1 MSSDNSATKIDEK
14 MQSEDSSMAG
24 ESALKGKGKAVEE
37 PQDMSMD
44 DDESSEESA
53 AEDHANILT
62 ARPAEE
68 EDEDEDNMEE
78 IDTDNILDTGR
89 RTRGKE
95 IDFAK
100 AAQDD
105 AAADEDDDDDEDF
118 VEDDDAMEQ

>member
-14 MQSEDSSMAG
+14 MQSEDSSMAS

-53 AEDHANILT
+53 AEDHAES
-62 ARPAEE
+62 EE
-68 EDEDEDNMEE
+68 EDEDNMEA
-78 IDTDNILDTGR
+78 IDPDNILDTGR

-105 AAADEDDDDDEDF
+105 TAADEDDDDDEDF
-118 VEDDDAMEQ
+118 VEDEDAMEQ